1 MTEAANSNVWFVING
16 RLTTPATG
24 NLKGLTKKHIH
35 RALKEARILSQEADI
50 HANELYDANECFVTS
65 ATRDVMP
72 CASLRLEGGEV
83 LQFPQGGGEI
93 TRQVQAVFLAYLDAY
108 VATHADDALI

>member
-1 MTEAANSNVWFVING
+1 M
-16 RLTTPATG
+16 
-24 NLKGLTKKHIH
+24 
-35 RALKEARILSQEADI
+35 SQETDI
-50 HANELYDANECFVTS
+50 HADELYDASESFVTS

-83 LQFPQGGGEI
+83 LQFPEGGGEI
-93 TRQVQAVFLAYLDAY
+93 TRQVQAIFLAYLDAY